1 MSMADLK
8 KFRTKALLLY
18 YYYSSL
24 CNFII
29 TGQSNLVLGASV
41 WVLQLRSIL
50 LYALFQEI
58 MGMETFILSI

>member
-1 MSMADLK
+1 MTNLK

-24 CNFII
+24 CKFII
-29 TGQSNLVLGASV
+29 TRQWNLVLGALV
-41 WVLQLRSIL
+41 WLLQLHSIL
-50 LYALFQEI
+50 LYALFHEI